1 VGDALLD
8 DLDPDQRAAVTSP
21 QQPLA
26 ILAPAGSGK
35 TRVLTRRI
43 AFRIRER
50 TCEARHVLALT
61 FTRKAAGELV
71 ERLGRLGAD
80 GPVTAGTFHAVALR
94 ELRARAIERGH
105 EPPRVLDR
113 KIRLLAAVLDDKRG
127 RAGIGPAD
135 LATEIEWAKA
145 RLVGPNEYAG
155 AARIAGR
162 RLPASPDAIAELF
175 QRYESERRRRHLLDF
190 DDLLRQCAGEMT
202 RDPEFGAAQRWRFRH
217 LHVDEF
223 QDATPLQLALLRAWL
238 DERPDLCA
246 VGDPAQAIY
255 AFAGADASPLRDF
268 ARHFPGGAT
277 IALTRNYRSA
287 APVVAIAEVALD
299 VAGGERATPIAVRG
313 AGDAPRI
320 IAYDSDD
327 DEATEVAALCRRAF
341 TGGVPW
347 DDIAILFRT
356 NAQSA
361 RFESA
366 LTRRGIPFHMT
377 DSGRFAARSDVR
389 PFLDHLRTR
398 EREDPHS
405 FAEHLAELATDDA
418 LAAGELRVQRDLILE
433 LGREYLA
440 EERGASVAGFATWLD
455 LATRADVAVEPGV
468 TLATFHRAKGLE
480 WPLVFVTGVERG
492 LVPISWATSADARA
506 EERRLL
512 HVALSRAEE
521 ALHLSWARHRRLG
534 TRHVTREP
542 SAWLAS
548 LEVEAHR
555 HEGHATDR
563 YAHLAE
569 VRATLATAAPPA
581 PVPRR
586 ARRVRR

>member
-8 DLDPDQRAAVTSP
+8 DLDREQRAAVTSP
-21 QQPLA
+21 QLPLA

-50 TCEARHVLALT
+50 TCESRHVLALT

-71 ERLGRLGAD
+71 DRLRRLGAD

-94 ELRARAIERGH
+94 ELRARAIERGV

-113 KIRLLAAVLDDKRG
+113 KIRLLASLLEDKRG
-127 RAGIGPAD
+127 GAGIGPAE

-145 RLVGPNEYAG
+145 RLVGPSEYAG

-162 RLPASPDAIAELF
+162 RLPALPDAVAELY
-175 QRYESERRRRHLLDF
+175 QRYESERRRRHLFDF

-223 QDATPLQLALLRAWL
+223 QDATPLQLALLSAWL
-238 DERPDLCA
+238 DERADLCA

-268 ARHFPGGAT
+268 ARTFPGGET
-277 IALTRNYRSA
+277 IALQHNYRSA
-287 APVVAIAEVALD
+287 APVVAVAEVALER
-299 VAGGERATPIAVRG
+299 AGGGRTTPVAVRG
-313 AGDAPRI
+313 AGAAPHI
-320 IAYDSDD
+320 TAYDTDD
-327 DEATEVAALCRRAF
+327 DEATDVAARCRRAF

-347 DDIAILFRT
+347 HDIAILFRT

-361 RFESA
+361 RFERA
-366 LTRRGIPFHMT
+366 LTRRAIPFHMADT
-377 DSGRFAARSDVR
+377 GRFATRSDVR
-389 PFLDHLRTR
+389 PFLDQLRTR

-418 LAAGELRVQRDLILE
+418 LAAGELRSRRDLILE

-440 EERGASVAGFATWLD
+440 DERAASVAGFASWLD
-455 LATRADVAVEPGV
+455 LATRADVPMEPGV

-480 WPLVFVTGVERG
+480 WPCVFVTGLERG
-492 LVPISWATSADARA
+492 LVPISWATSAEARA
-506 EERRLL
+506 EEGRLL
-512 HVALSRAEE
+512 HVALSRAEDE
-521 ALHLSWARHRRLG
+521 LHLSWARRRHLG
-534 TRHVTREP
+534 TRQVAREP
-542 SAWLAS
+542 TAWLAS
-548 LEVEAHR
+548 IELEARR
-555 HEGHATDR
+555 HQGCAGDP

-569 VRATLATAAPPA
+569 VRATLATAAPPS
-581 PVPRR
+581 PVSRR
-586 ARRVRR
+586 ERRVRR